1 MVLVPSRILEVLV
14 VQEEGLV
21 KLVALAA
28 QEILLQH
35 LLLKET
41 PVLPMLVI
49 LVVAMAAAVLALLEP
64 LRCPVAAVS
73 VVPAVLEQLVLLQD
87 HL

>member
-1 MVLVPSRILEVLV
+1 M

-21 KLVALAA
+21 KLVAPAA

-41 PVLPMLVI
+41 PVLPIMVI
-49 LVVAMAAAVLALLEP
+49 VVVVMQAVVLGRLEP
-64 LRCPVAAVS
+64 LRGPAVS